1 MIRGEVYDVR
11 LDPLEGSEQGGTRP
25 AVIISRDQLN
35 AVLSTVVIVPCTTFR
50 PGRRVFAAQALL
62 QAPDGGLQVDSVVL
76 GEQVRVVTKQ
86 RLGRRRGMLSSEALA
101 RVEQAVIIALDL
113 PEQM

>member
-1 MIRGEVYDVR
+1 LIRGEVYDVR

-62 QAPDGGLQVDSVVL
+62 QAPDGGLQIDSVVL